1 MKQGIEIGQ
10 QVMEV
15 CSKRDTRHCVGLFN
29 EMYIAML
36 VSAGVE
42 FHRGLS
48 ILLST
53 EIEINTFKMKNANKA
68 LHTQ

>member
-15 CSKRDTRHCVGLFN
+15 CSKRDTRHCIGLFN
-29 EMYIAML
+29 EMYIV